1 MRQPAAS
8 VATDNLPRE
17 HREVGPELLIEYF
30 DEQYPMVDVVDYTPL
45 YDPENLKP
53 RS

>member
-1 MRQPAAS
+1 M
-8 VATDNLPRE
+8 
-17 HREVGPELLIEYF
+17 VGRRFNVEYF
-30 DEQYPMVDVVDYTPL
+30 GGLFPVEVAAVGYTAL

>member
-1 MRQPAAS
+1 MGREVTLEYFGETYRAEVAS
-8 VATDNLPRE
+8 VGYE
-17 HREVGPELLIEYF
+17 
-30 DEQYPMVDVVDYTPL
+30 PL